1 MNEQNIDRRN
11 FDVVSISQPGKA
23 KKKNYVQNA
32 MFLAGIEKTSGQF
45 VKVFADIIR
54 TKTGGKGALK

>member
-11 FDVVSISQPGKA
+11 FDVVSLSQPGKT
-23 KKKNYVQNA
+23 KKKNYIQSA
-32 MFLAGIEKTSGQF
+32 MFLNGIEKTSGQF